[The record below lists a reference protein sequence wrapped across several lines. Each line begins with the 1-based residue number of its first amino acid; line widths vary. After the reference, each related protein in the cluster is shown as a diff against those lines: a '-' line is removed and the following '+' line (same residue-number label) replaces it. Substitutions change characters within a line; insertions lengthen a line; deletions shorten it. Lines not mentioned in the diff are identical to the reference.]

1 MASKT
6 PFLCVSAV
14 TALLLVGCGD
24 DKQTASTPAA
34 PEQKAAQPAPEP
46 EAAKPMVEQ
55 VKEEVTNAV
64 DAAADTAEQMTD
76 KAEQMAE
83 EIKEQ
88 AADTMEKAEQKATDM
103 VASVSEQVTPTAAS
117 GESTY
122 KSLCFSCHDT
132 GLAGAPKLGDKAA
145 WEPRLANG
153 IEAIYNTAIN
163 GRGAMPAKGGNPGL
177 SDADVKATVDYMI
190 STVN

>member
-6 PFLCVSAV
+6 PLLCISAV
-14 TALLLVGCGD
+14 TALLMVGCGE
-24 DKQTASTPAA
+24 DKQVASTPAA
-34 PEQKAAQPAPEP
+34 TPKPATQAAPQPEP
-46 EAAKPMVEQ
+46 AKPVVEQ
-55 VKEEVTNAV
+55 VKEDMSNAV
-64 DAAADTAEQMTD
+64 EAATDTAKQMSD
-76 KAEQMAE
+76 KAEQMADD
-83 EIKEQ
+83 IKEQ
-88 AADTMEKAEQKATDM
+88 AADTMEKAEDKAAEM
-103 VASVSEQVTPTAAS
+103 VASVSEKVAPAAAS

-145 WEPRLANG
+145 WEPRLATG

-163 GRGAMPAKGGNPGL
+163 GRGAMPAKGGNPAL
-177 SDADVKATVDYMI
+177 SDADVKATVDYML